1 MLIKDQVSSEEWQ
14 TRVEL
19 SACFRLLDFYEMS
32 DLTGT
37 HSSARVPGEPEHF
50 LMNAHGEFFGE
61 ITASSLIKVHLD
73 GTIIDGRTNVG
84 GDQINPAGYTIH
96 SAILS
101 GREDVNCV
109 IHTHTRA
116 GVAVSS
122 MKCGLLPISQHSMQ
136 FFERTSYHHYEG
148 TAVNLD
154 ERQRL
159 QRDLGEENEVMILTN
174 HGLLAAGNNISAAFQ
189 LHFRLETCCR
199 IQVDAMAGGDLHM
212 IDDDVC
218 RSTSKFMKDRG
229 NYIADR
235 SWPGHLRRLDRL
247 DPSYRD

>member
-1 MLIKDQVSSEEWQ
+1 MSLKDQVSAGEWQ
-14 TRVEL
+14 TRLEL
-19 SACFRLLDFYEMS
+19 AACFRLLDFYGMS

-37 HSSARVPGEPEHF
+37 HSSARVPGDPEHF
-50 LMNAHGEFFGE
+50 LINAHGEFFDE
-61 ITASSLIKVHLD
+61 VTASSLIKVHLD
-73 GTIIDGRTNVG
+73 GKIVGERTNEG
-84 GDQINPAGYTIH
+84 EDQINPAGYTIH
-96 SAILS
+96 SAVLS
-101 GREDVNCV
+101 GRDDLNCV

-136 FFERTSYHHYEG
+136 FFERTSYHRYEG

-159 QRDLGEENEVMILTN
+159 QRDLGKENRVMILTN
-174 HGLLAAGNNISAAFQ
+174 HGLLAAGNNVSAAFQ
-189 LHFRLETCCR
+189 MHFRLETCCR

-212 IDDDVC
+212 IDEEVC
-218 RSTSKFMKDRG
+218 RSTAKFMKDRG

-235 SWPGHLRRLDRL
+235 SWPGHLRRLDRQNS
-247 DPSYRD
+247 SYKD